1 MNESILSFFSI
12 GRVKPKSNGNMKNYH
27 TKKTNHFLRRDFIKK
42 SLGVSAG
49 IMIIPAHVSRGNGA
63 IPRMYGNGIE
73 GVIGEGQVFDENTR
87 PSFLNKPYP
96 VITGIMAGQTPREII
111 ASARNSESEGAGGIA
126 IDLFDLK
133 PEFRNYESFKEIV
146 NSVNLPFMFYF
157 YRNDRREQLGD
168 DDRQEVLL
176 VAAEAG
182 ASMIDVMGDLYDPS
196 ANEITFNQNAINK
209 QKRLIGKIHSKGA
222 DVVISSHTG
231 CPLTTEE
238 VIRHMLEL
246 ESRGPDV
253 VKIVTTINTEEELAE
268 ALRTTIALNRELK
281 TPFIHLCSGK
291 YSRPH
296 RFMCP
301 VLGTSILFAVPY
313 YSDRYPGLAQP
324 TIKSMNAVL
333 DNIRWNIHD
342 VG

>member
-1 MNESILSFFSI
+1 M
-12 GRVKPKSNGNMKNYH
+12 
-27 TKKTNHFLRRDFIKK
+27 KTNNLLRRDFIKNT
-42 SLGVSAG
+42 VAASAG
-49 IMIIPAHVSRGNGA
+49 IMILPQHILNRKGYIPPSDKIN
-63 IPRMYGNGIE
+63 IKNE
-73 GVIGEGQVFDENTR
+73 GVGGQAHNNIER
-87 PSFLNKPYP
+87 LSFLNKPYP
-96 VITGIMAGQTPREII
+96 VIAGIIAGQTPQELI
-111 ASARNSESEGAGGIA
+111 AAVKNSESEGAEGIT

-133 PEFRNYESFKEIV
+133 PEFRNSESFKSII

-157 YRNDRREQLGD
+157 YREDSWKKSSDE
-168 DDRQEVLL
+168 DRQEVLL
-176 VAAEAG
+176 VAADAG

-196 ANEITFNQNAINK
+196 PKQITYNQNAIDK
-209 QKRLIGKIHSKGA
+209 QKRLIDKIHSKGA

-238 VIRHMLEL
+238 VVKHMLEL
-246 ESRGPDV
+246 ESRGPEV

-281 TPFIHLCSGK
+281 TQFIHLCTGK

-301 VLGTSILFAVPY
+301 VLGTSVMFAVPY

-324 TIKSMNAVL
+324 TIKSMKAVL
-333 DNIRWNIHD
+333 DNIHWNIND
-342 VG
+342 IE